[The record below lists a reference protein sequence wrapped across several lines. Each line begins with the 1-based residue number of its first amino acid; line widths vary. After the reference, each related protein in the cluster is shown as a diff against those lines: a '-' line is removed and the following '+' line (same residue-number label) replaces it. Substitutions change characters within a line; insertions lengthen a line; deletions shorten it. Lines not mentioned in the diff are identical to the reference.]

1 MCSLE
6 WIDFSIFQFSYNFEV
21 ALQNKR
27 RVNDKTV
34 ENRVF
39 QTFGE
44 KLIISHIISFRY
56 SERLRRYGSMQT
68 FRYASHSRR
77 APL

>member
-1 MCSLE
+1 MCVRWGMCSLE

-39 QTFGE
+39 QTFCE
-44 KLIISHIISFRY
+44 N
-56 SERLRRYGSMQT
+56 
-68 FRYASHSRR
+68 
-77 APL
+77 PLLAIL